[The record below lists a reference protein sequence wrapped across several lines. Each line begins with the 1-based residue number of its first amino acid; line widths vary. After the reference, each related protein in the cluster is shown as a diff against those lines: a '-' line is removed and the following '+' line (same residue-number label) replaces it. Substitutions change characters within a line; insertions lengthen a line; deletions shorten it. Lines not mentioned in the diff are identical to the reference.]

1 MTSINYIPWII
12 SIIAILVTLYSLF
25 NKENR
30 DKAEKESSIEI
41 ATQVAIA
48 KLDVKLSMILDSMN
62 EMKTTQ
68 NNQDKR
74 IDNLSE
80 RISKIEEYIKGID
93 K

>member
-25 NKENR
+25 HKENR